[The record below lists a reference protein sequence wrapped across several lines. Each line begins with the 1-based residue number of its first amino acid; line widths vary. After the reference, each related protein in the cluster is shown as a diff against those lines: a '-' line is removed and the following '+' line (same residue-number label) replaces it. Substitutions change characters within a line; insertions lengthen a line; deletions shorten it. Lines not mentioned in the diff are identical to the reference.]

1 MRAVAQIVK
10 RVEISVLDGLLGVKQ
25 PNRKFDERLTKRKTA
40 NIMNDT
46 KRDNIPWQT
55 QAAIYGAGVF
65 SFTMV
70 LISTLIIALLAVQLT
85 DSEFLI
91 GLIVG
96 SRYFLTLVLSIHGG
110 ALMDRLG
117 TRRVMIAFAVVAV
130 IAPFLFPLALLLPFA
145 AGISVIILLQMVA
158 GVSDAMVWVGAQ
170 ALSGQVMQGR
180 RRYVGRM
187 TSIVRLGAFFGPSLF
202 GLLWDNAGIWPT
214 FILMG
219 VWSALGL
226 LCVLKIPQISE
237 EAEMVSS
244 APVRVADLV
253 PRIADYLSAFRLIAI
268 PAVALILMVTMVR
281 IGATGIQSSFY
292 VVFLRE
298 VEISAAVIGFLIGF
312 AQLIASGGSLMAAPI
327 ARVLHPHWL
336 TICAVFMTVVTI
348 AITPVLVFGAP
359 LWVTLL
365 LLAAVIG
372 LRGLCLGIS
381 QPMEISILGRAI
393 ASTEQGKG
401 AGLRTTVNRLAS
413 SIVPPLMGAIAEVVG
428 IRNSFFV
435 MGVGLLV
442 VLSLAVIFVKCNPS
456 LGDKGDS

>member
-1 MRAVAQIVK
+1 
-10 RVEISVLDGLLGVKQ
+10 
-25 PNRKFDERLTKRKTA
+25 
-40 NIMNDT
+40 MNDT
-46 KRDNIPWQT
+46 PREYIPWQT
-55 QAAIYGAGVF
+55 QAAIYGAGLF

-70 LISTLIIALLAVQLT
+70 LISTLIIALLALQLT

-145 AGISVIILLQMVA
+145 VAISVIILLQMIA

-187 TSIVRLGAFFGPSLF
+187 TSIVRFGAFFGPSLF
-202 GLLWDNAGIWPT
+202 GLLWDDTGVWPT
-214 FILMG
+214 FVLMG

-226 LCVLKIPQISE
+226 LCVLKIPQVSE
-237 EAEMVSS
+237 EAETVSS

-312 AQLIASGGSLMAAPI
+312 AQLIASGGSLMASPI

-348 AITPVLVFGAP
+348 AITPVLVFDAP
-359 LWVTLL
+359 IWVTLF
-365 LLAAVIG
+365 LLATAIG

-381 QPMEISILGRAI
+381 QPMEISVLGRAI
-393 ASTEQGKG
+393 SSTEQGKG
-401 AGLRTTVNRLAS
+401 AGLRTTANRLAS
-413 SIVPPLMGAIAEVVG
+413 SVVPPLMGAIAEVVG

-435 MGVGLLV
+435 MGAGLLL
-442 VLSLAVIFVKCNPS
+442 VLLLAVIFVKCHPN
-456 LGDKGDS
+456 LGGKGDSS